1 MNRLPD
7 AFVALVEQVAQE
19 RGGGPDVVRS
29 RLTAVRRDR
38 RRMARLERLYGYA
51 LRHPAPDRDRV
62 LREVA
67 GQVLEH
73 GAAYVLGRSSRE
85 AQLALSWG
93 HQVYREVH
101 VARRDLRFRRGT
113 GPRQLVAEW
122 HFQFPVVD
130 LVLRHFRRRW
140 RGHTL
145 VIRDGQRTYVQD
157 GCGISLKLAPGRGST
172 GRSIWSAP
180 SGGDILSSQAHFAAA
195 PGRQGMA

>member
-7 AFVALVEQVAQE
+7 TFSSLLEQVAQD

-29 RLTAVRRDR
+29 RLAAVRRDR

-62 LREVA
+62 LGEVA

-101 VARRDLRFRRGT
+101 VARRDLRFIRGP

-130 LVLRHFRRRW
+130 LVLAAFSTPVARPHAHDSGRAAHLRAGRMRHQPEAGARPRA
-140 RGHTL
+140 GGSINL
-145 VIRDGQRTYVQD
+145 VGAI
-157 GCGISLKLAPGRGST
+157 GR
-172 GRSIWSAP
+172 
-180 SGGDILSSQAHFAAA
+180 
-195 PGRQGMA
+195 